1 MSTEVLAQPMELG
14 LFIDGKFENS
24 LSGKTFKVYNPATG
38 EVIAN
43 VQEGDKEDI
52 NKAVLSARKAFPAWS
67 ETPAAARSIMLNKLA
82 DLLEAKKE
90 EFARLESLNTGKPIV
105 ESLFV
110 DLGMAIDCFRF
121 YASASRLVRGETIPV
136 PSGHFAYTLK
146 EPIGVVGQ
154 IIPWNFPVTMAAWK
168 LGPALAAGC
177 TVVLKP
183 AEQTPITA
191 LKLAELINEAGIPAG
206 VVNVVPGFGETAGA
220 ALVEHPDV
228 DKIAFTGET
237 KTGKLIMEN
246 AAKTLK
252 KVSLE
257 LGGKAPNI
265 IFEDANLDMA
275 VKTAAWAIY
284 FNQGQTCV
292 SGSRLYVQESVYDQV
307 MEKLVEFSKKIRMG
321 SPLEMSTQIGAV
333 VSQEQ
338 FDKIMSYIEIG
349 KQEGAKVAVGGN
361 RAGGEF
367 SKGLFI
373 EPTVLEATQ
382 KMRVVQEEIFGPVLS
397 VVKFKDINEAI
408 ELAND
413 VQYGL
418 ASAVWTTNLN
428 TANTMAKKIKAG
440 TVWVNTYNF
449 ICHEV
454 PFGGYKQSGIGRE
467 MGLQAVD
474 LYMETKSIIMDMG
487 ANTPNWYG
495 LE

>member
-1 MSTEVLAQPMELG
+1 MTTETLTQPMELG
-14 LFIDGKFENS
+14 IFIDGKFENS

-52 NKAVLSARKAFPAWS
+52 NRAVMAARKAFVGWS
-67 ETPAAARSIMLNKLA
+67 EMPAAGRSILLNKLA

-90 EFARLESLNTGKPIV
+90 EFAALESLNTGKPMV

-110 DLGMAIDCFRF
+110 DMGLAVDCFRF
-121 YASASRLVRGETIPV
+121 FASASRLIRGETIPV
-136 PSGHFAYTLK
+136 PSGHFAYTMK

-154 IIPWNFPVTMAAWK
+154 IIPWNFPLTMAAWK

-183 AEQTPITA
+183 AEQTPITI
-191 LKLAELINEAGIPAG
+191 LKFAELIIEAGIPQG
-206 VVNVVPGFGETAGA
+206 VVNIVPGFGETAGA
-220 ALVEHPDV
+220 ALVDHEDV

-237 KTGKLIMEN
+237 KTGKLIMER

-265 IFEDANLDMA
+265 IFEDADLDMA
-275 VKTAAWAIY
+275 AKTSAWAV
-284 FNQGQTCV
+284 FLNQGQACV
-292 SGSRLYVQESVYDQV
+292 SGSRLYVQESIYPQF
-307 MEKLVEFSKKIRMG
+307 MEKLVDYSKKIRVGNPM
-321 SPLEMSTQIGAV
+321 EMSTQIGAV
-333 VSQEQ
+333 SSQEQ

-349 KQEGAKVAVGGN
+349 KEEGAKLLTGGN
-361 RAGGEF
+361 KVGGEF

-373 EPTVLEATQ
+373 EPTIFEATQ
-382 KMRVVQEEIFGPVLS
+382 KMRINQEEVFGPVLS
-397 VVKFKDINEAI
+397 VVKFKDLNEAV

-413 VQYGL
+413 NQYGL
-418 ASAVWTTNLN
+418 ASAVWTSNLL
-428 TANTMAKKIKAG
+428 TANTMIKKIKAG

-467 MGLQAVD
+467 MGLQALD
-474 LYMETKSIIMDMG
+474 LYLETKSVIVDMG

-495 LE
+495 L